1 MRTLVLNA
9 IALTVGLVIST
20 DLSANDFGFPAA
32 FNGGNSY
39 SRNTGN
45 YRNNM
50 PSRNQGRSSSMMEAS
65 SNRFQDFLQQIERSS
80 GVQHR
85 ESRKRLVYHR
95 EVEHLEMET
104 MDIDHRSF
112 NVENILNQFRS
123 GASDSYRNSNRMRYN
138 GR

>member
-1 MRTLVLNA
+1 MKTFLLSAV
-9 IALTVGLVIST
+9 ALTVGLVIST
-20 DLSANDFGFPAA
+20 DLNANNFGFPGG
-32 FNGGNSY
+32 FYGGNSFAP
-39 SRNTGN
+39 NTGN
-45 YRNNM
+45 YRNRM
-50 PSRNQGRSSSMMEAS
+50 PSRTQARSNSMTAAN

-95 EVEHLEMET
+95 EVERLEMDSI
-104 MDIDHRSF
+104 DIDHRSF

-123 GASDSYRNSNRMRYN
+123 GASDSYRNANRMRYN

>member
-1 MRTLVLNA
+1 MKTLVLTA
-9 IALTVGLVIST
+9 VALTVGLVVST
-20 DLSANDFGFPAA
+20 NLSANDFGFPTA

-45 YRNNM
+45 YRNNT
-50 PSRNQGRSSSMMEAS
+50 PSRTQGRSQSMVEAS

-85 ESRKRLVYHR
+85 ESRKRFVYHR

>member
-1 MRTLVLNA
+1 MRNLILNTV
-9 IALTVGLVIST
+9 ALTVGLVIST
-20 DLSANDFGFPAA
+20 NLSANDFGFPAA

-45 YRNNM
+45 YRNNT
-50 PSRNQGRSSSMMEAS
+50 PSRTQGRSQSMMEGN
-65 SNRFQDFLQQIERSS
+65 SNSFQNFLQQIERSS

-95 EVEHLEMET
+95 EVEHLEIET

>member
-1 MRTLVLNA
+1 MKTLILNA
-9 IALTVGLVIST
+9 VALTVGLVISA
-20 DLSANDFGFPAA
+20 DVSANDFGFPAA

-45 YRNNM
+45 YRNNT
-50 PSRNQGRSSSMMEAS
+50 PSRNQGRSSSMMQAS

-104 MDIDHRSF
+104 MDVDHRSF

-123 GASDSYRNSNRMRYN
+123 GASDSYRNSNRMRYT

>member
-1 MRTLVLNA
+1 MKSLVLNA
-9 IALTVGLVIST
+9 VALTVGLVMSA
-20 DLSANDFGFPAA
+20 DLSANDFGFPTG

-39 SRNTGN
+39 SRNVGN
-45 YRNNM
+45 YRNNA
-50 PSRNQGRSSSMMEAS
+50 PSRSQGRSNSMMQGS

-104 MDIDHRSF
+104 VDIDHRSF

-123 GASDSYRNSNRMRYN
+123 GASDSYRNSNRMRYT

>member
-1 MRTLVLNA
+1 MKTLILNA
-9 IALTVGLVIST
+9 VALTVGLVIST
-20 DLSANDFGFPAA
+20 NLSANDFGFPSA
-32 FNGGNSY
+32 FNNGNSY

-45 YRNNM
+45 YRNNT
-50 PSRNQGRSSSMMEAS
+50 PSRTQGRSRSMMEGS
-65 SNRFQDFLQQIERSS
+65 SNQFQDFLQQIERSS

-95 EVEHLEMET
+95 EVEHLEIET